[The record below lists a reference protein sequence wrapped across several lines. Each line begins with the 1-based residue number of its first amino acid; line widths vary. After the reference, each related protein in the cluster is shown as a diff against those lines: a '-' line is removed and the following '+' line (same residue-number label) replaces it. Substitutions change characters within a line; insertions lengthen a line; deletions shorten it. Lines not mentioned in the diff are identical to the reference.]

1 MGVDSTKG
9 PVSMS
14 RRELDNETY
23 HGEKGHKSR
32 SGVHQIYRY
41 GGRGQWLLE
50 NGHKLV
56 GMNTGLKI
64 GSWFDAYWEAKAL
77 GEDTSKLFVVAP
89 RDVLAADGSRR
100 GKAYTDWAKAQA
112 GMIVTQDDIDLLTL
126 MWMGVEACESAVYYL
141 HETSDTQRS
150 VFWVDSNGH
159 KRKARFD
166 GQTSEKI
173 YDVKTT
179 SSQWDQV
186 YKSFIDYG
194 DVWQAGWY
202 SDAAYQ
208 IGYEPF
214 SMPFIVVQ
222 TVPPYETKVFTMPSE
237 MVDAARAQIDQ
248 TLDAIRLRKETGEY
262 LPADYGVETEM
273 QFPGWVWKKEV
284 YSDSAVSE

>member
-1 MGVDSTKG
+1 MVVDSSKG
-9 PVSMS
+9 PVSLS

-23 HGEKGHKSR
+23 HGERDHKSR
-32 SGVHQIYRY
+32 SGVHQIFRY

-100 GKAYTDWAKAQA
+100 GKAYTDWAKAQT
-112 GMIVTQDDIDLLTL
+112 GMIVTEDDIALLTL
-126 MWMGVEACESAVYYL
+126 MWMGVEACESAVYHL

-150 VFWVDSNGH
+150 VFWVDGNGH
-159 KRKARFD
+159 RRKARFD
-166 GQTSEKI
+166 GQTSEKV

-194 DVWQAGWY
+194 YVWQAAWY
-202 SDAAYQ
+202 TDAAYQ

-262 LPADYGVETEM
+262 LPADYGIETEM
-273 QFPGWVWKKEV
+273 QFPAWVWKKEV

>member
-1 MGVDSTKG
+1 MVVDSSKG
-9 PVSMS
+9 PVSLS
-14 RRELDNETY
+14 RRELSNESY
-23 HGEKGHKSR
+23 HGEKDHKSR
-32 SGVHQIYRY
+32 SGVHQIFRY

-56 GMNTGLKI
+56 GLNAGLKI

-100 GKAYTDWAKAQA
+100 GKAYTDWAKSQT
-112 GMIVTQDDIDLLTL
+112 GMIVTDDDIELLTL

-150 VFWVDSNGH
+150 VFWVDRNGH
-159 KRKARFD
+159 KRKSRFD

-186 YKSFIDYG
+186 YKSFLDYG
-194 DVWQAGWY
+194 YVWQAAWY
-202 SDAAYQ
+202 TDAAYQ

-214 SMPFIVVQ
+214 AMPFIVVQ
-222 TVPPYETKVFTMPSE
+222 TVPPYETRVFTMPTE
-237 MVDAARAQIDQ
+237 MVDAAREQIDQ

-273 QFPGWVWKKEV
+273 QFPAWVWKKEV

>member
-1 MGVDSTKG
+1 MVVDSSKG
-9 PVSMS
+9 PVSLS

-23 HGEKGHKSR
+23 HGEKDHKSR
-32 SGVHQIYRY
+32 SGVHQIFRY

-100 GKAYTDWAKAQA
+100 GKAYTDWAKAQT

-194 DVWQAGWY
+194 YVWQAAWY
-202 SDAAYQ
+202 TDAAYQ

-214 SMPFIVVQ
+214 AMPFVVIQ

-273 QFPGWVWKKEV
+273 QFPAWVWKKEV